1 MIRIFLR
8 SIAINLA
15 GVYIASQILSG
26 VIVYIGGY
34 QTLFLAA
41 VIISFANLLVKPII
55 NILLLPLHLV
65 TLGLFRWVANL
76 VVLYLVTWLI
86 PNLRIQAFD
95 FSGLNLSYL
104 IIPAIHFSAFGAFI
118 VATLT
123 LTVTFHLL
131 YWLLQD

>member
-15 GVYIASQILSG
+15 GVYIASKILSG
-26 VIVYIGGY
+26 VIVYVGGY

-41 VIISFANLLVKPII
+41 LILAVANLLVKPII
-55 NILLLPLHLV
+55 NVLLLPLHLI

-76 VVLYLVTWLI
+76 IVLYIVTWML
-86 PNLRIQAFD
+86 PNLRIQSFT
-95 FSGLNLSYL
+95 FPGLNLNYL
-104 IIPAIHFSAFGAFI
+104 ILPPIHFSAFGAFI
-118 VATLT
+118 VATIT
-123 LTVTFHLL
+123 LTITFHLL